1 MRTWM
6 GVIIKTKKKV
16 NTVILLEMIIFLKIF
31 PLDDLLSTSE
41 REIRTLNS
49 QVVITFYGTKELGRI
64 V

>member
-31 PLDDLLSTSE
+31 LLDDLLSTSE